1 MVTAG
6 VAWSYTG
13 PWWGALASRVP
24 GGDRRSVR
32 DATWSRGASG
42 NSGNSGESQGDN
54 PGSVRDSRGHGEKTR
69 QKRCTAGTAV
79 QGCGGVDG
87 RQQERPRGYSGQV
100 WLCGI
105 VMGPDMAQLRRSGRE
120 ASAAK
125 PQSENPSMHCGLLSP
140 HPPGQRTLHVCSEW
154 PRSASGREGQDGS
167 STGLVCLSCG
177 GQ

>member
-13 PWWGALASRVP
+13 PWWSALASRVP
-24 GGDRRSVR
+24 GRDRKSVR

-54 PGSVRDSRGHGEKTR
+54 PGSMRDSRGHGEKTR

-105 VMGPDMAQLRRSGRE
+105 VMGPGMAQPRCRGRE
-120 ASAAK
+120 ANVAK
-125 PQSENPSMHCGLLSP
+125 ALVRNQQCDCEACRALPWGSG
-140 HPPGQRTLHVCSEW
+140 PPGLQATDPNPLCLCR
-154 PRSASGREGQDGS
+154 RGRAACHA
-167 STGLVCLSCG
+167 VNACA
-177 GQ
+177 

>member
-13 PWWGALASRVP
+13 PWWSALASRVP

-79 QGCGGVDG
+79 QGCGGVGG
-87 RQQERPRGYSGQV
+87 RQQERPG
-100 WLCGI
+100 GI
-105 VMGPDMAQLRRSGRE
+105 RARSGCAVSSWAPIWHSCAAAVARPVQQSPSLKTQVCV
-120 ASAAK
+120 AGCSRPILRGSGHSMSAASGLAAQVVAK
-125 PQSENPSMHCGLLSP
+125 GRFLDWFSMS
-140 HPPGQRTLHVCSEW
+140 
-154 PRSASGREGQDGS
+154 
-167 STGLVCLSCG
+167 
-177 GQ
+177 